1 MGSNTAVINTLRREW
16 ALVLGLVTLVA
27 LETSPLLAWLIHQPA
42 PLLLGGLAVLSLLV
56 LLLARRVA
64 SQADHLAERLG
75 EPFGTLVLTGSV
87 IVIELALVSST
98 MLTGESNPTLARDS
112 MFSVLMIVLTGVKG
126 ITLILASRFQKQG
139 RDGPM
144 QPEDLAEVNRSGAS
158 TYINLITTM
167 SVLVLVLPNFSQ
179 DSTEANY
186 SLPINWLLTVV
197 AVGLYGIFLRYQV
210 GSYRSLFL
218 DTPEQLAFSQSGDAS
233 LAGGES
239 EATEQTQG
247 FVADGLLMGSG
258 LLVLVLIAESM
269 GSLIET
275 GITDV
280 GLPSSLGGVLVGL
293 LVVAPEALNAFQ
305 AAGRGELQRSLNTLY
320 GSSLSTLCLTVPA
333 VLLIGEL
340 TGTDV
345 ILGLDPLESVL
356 LVLTLILVRPMSGRV
371 SELDGLM
378 LLIVG
383 VVWIALQVVG

>member
-1 MGSNTAVINTLRREW
+1 MGGESVVIQTLRQEW
-16 ALVLGLVTLVA
+16 ALLLGVVTLVY
-27 LETSPLLAWLIHQPA
+27 LETSHLLDWLIHQPA
-42 PLLLGGLAVLSLLV
+42 ALVLGGLGVLSVLV

-64 SQADHLAERLG
+64 SQADHLAEQLG
-75 EPFGTLVLTGSV
+75 EPLGTLVLTGSV

-126 ITLILASRFQKQG
+126 VTLILASRFQKQG
-139 RDGPM
+139 REGPM
-144 QPEDLAEVNRSGAS
+144 QPEDLAEMNRSGAA

-179 DSTEANY
+179 DSLEANY

-197 AVGLYGIFLRYQV
+197 AVGLYGMFLLFQI

-218 DTPEQLAFSQSGDAS
+218 DTPEQLAISQEGDDTDDA
-233 LAGGES
+233 AVHDP
-239 EATEQTQG
+239 TEPSKS
-247 FVADGLLMGSG
+247 VWMNGLLMGAG

-275 GITDV
+275 GINDL

-340 TGTDV
+340 TGTNV

>member
-1 MGSNTAVINTLRREW
+1 MGQRTGVIQTLRGEW
-16 ALVLGLVTLVA
+16 ALLLSIVALVY
-27 LETSPLLAWLIHQPA
+27 LETSHLLDWLIHQPA
-42 PLLLGGLAVLSLLV
+42 PLVLGGLGVLSVLV

-64 SQADHLAERLG
+64 SQADYLAEQLG
-75 EPFGTLVLTGSV
+75 EPLGTLVLTGSV

-126 ITLILASRFQKQG
+126 ITLILASQFQKQG
-139 RDGPM
+139 REGLM
-144 QPEDLAEVNRSGAS
+144 RPEDLAELNRSGAA

-179 DSTEANY
+179 DSLDANY

-197 AVGLYGIFLRYQV
+197 AVGLYGVFLRFQI
-210 GSYRSLFL
+210 GGYRSLFL
-218 DTPEQLAFSQSGDAS
+218 DTPDQLAISQAGDQVHDALTHEPTAKS
-233 LAGGES
+233 QNLW
-239 EATEQTQG
+239 TN
-247 FVADGLLMGSG
+247 GLLMGGG

-356 LVLTLILVRPMSGRV
+356 LLLTLILVRPMSGRV

>member
-1 MGSNTAVINTLRREW
+1 MGSDPDVIQAVRQEWALLLGVVTLISLQTSPLLPW
-16 ALVLGLVTLVA
+16 LMHQQAALVLGG
-27 LETSPLLAWLIHQPA
+27 
-42 PLLLGGLAVLSLLV
+42 LGVLSLLV
-56 LLLARRVA
+56 LLLSRRVA
-64 SQADHLAERLG
+64 RQADHLAEDLG
-75 EPFGTLVLTGSV
+75 EPLGTLVLTGSV

-98 MLTGESNPTLARDS
+98 MLTGERNPTLARDS

-126 ITLILASRFQKQG
+126 ITLILASQFQKQG
-139 RDGPM
+139 REGPM
-144 QPEDLAEVNRSGAS
+144 QPEDLAEVNRSGAA

-179 DSTEANY
+179 DSLEANY

-197 AVGLYGIFLRYQV
+197 AVGLYGVFLRFQV

-218 DTPEQLAFSQSGDAS
+218 DTPEQLAISQAGDGAHGA
-233 LAGGES
+233 LNHEETAQ
-239 EATEQTQG
+239 AKTMLLN
-247 FVADGLLMGSG
+247 GLRMGSG

-275 GITDV
+275 GITDL
-280 GLPSSLGGVLVGL
+280 GLSSSLGGVLVGL